1 MKLQVPAS
9 SLHAWIPSAVLELF
23 LVSTAAQWILWAET
37 RPLQWLSI
45 WVRVAEQLWLPW
57 YYCVF
62 PPYTVPRAVFGEPCE
77 NEEIEGSLVVV
88 YCSLFSVALLL
99 RMHSTYVWFAAI
111 DICLRKF
118 CMFRMCFHVYSWFS
132 NPVFFVCL
140 FVFLKEKKVQVFL
153 AHMVMSCFWFSLW
166 VFTVTP
172 VFFWYLTA
180 SAQLGNGL
188 FLTSCKGIF
197 NLHFYFFLFCMHKKS
212 RSTQC
217 MIFISWHE

>member
-23 LVSTAAQWILWAET
+23 LISTAAQWILWAET

-88 YCSLFSVALLL
+88 YCSLFSLALLL
-99 RMHSTYVWFAAI
+99 QMHSTYVWFAAI
-111 DICLRKF
+111 DVCLRKF

-132 NPVFFVCL
+132 NPVFLFVCFPKGKESAGVSGSHGYVL
-140 FVFLKEKKVQVFL
+140 LLILPLSLYCHTCFLLVSYCKCPTWKWAFL
-153 AHMVMSCFWFSLW
+153 D
-166 VFTVTP
+166 
-172 VFFWYLTA
+172 
-180 SAQLGNGL
+180 
-188 FLTSCKGIF
+188 FL
-197 NLHFYFFLFCMHKKS
+197 
-212 RSTQC
+212 
-217 MIFISWHE
+217 